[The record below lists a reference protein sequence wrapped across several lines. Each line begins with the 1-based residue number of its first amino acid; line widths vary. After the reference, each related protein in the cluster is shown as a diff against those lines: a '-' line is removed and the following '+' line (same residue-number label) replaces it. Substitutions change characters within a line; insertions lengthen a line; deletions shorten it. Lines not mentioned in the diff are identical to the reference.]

1 MSDNVVDI
9 NSKRDDIRHKRKEK
23 QLNDLKSKFEK
34 ALPTEEH
41 DPKKKLLNLF
51 KKKPKK

>member
-1 MSDNVVDI
+1 MSDKIVDI
-9 NSKRDDIRHKRKEK
+9 NSKRDDQRYKRKEQ
-23 QLNDLKSKFEK
+23 QLNKLKNRFEK

-51 KKKPKK
+51 KKKPEK

>member
-1 MSDNVVDI
+1 MSDKIVDI
-9 NSKRDDIRHKRKEK
+9 NSKRDDLRHKRKEK
-23 QLNDLKSKFEK
+23 QLNEMKSLFEK
-34 ALPTEEH
+34 ALPTEEQ